1 MTRTGAIPGPREA
14 RRGTGPRTDML
25 GTREGRGR
33 PCRDA
38 GRAWTSRAGHGRVAG
53 LMVVPGHGA
62 RRVRRARRAGHAGH
76 EPRQGETA
84 PRALRSG
91 HCVPRRG
98 QRVPRR
104 AVPRAPWPRAAPA
117 EHATPAR
124 SEHAGRAPAMAGE
137 CHVGRR
143 EKRGGEEGGGGEG
156 RAYHGDGDGAAAQHA
171 SALGRGRTSGSW
183 ALAPPPTRVHAG
195 DGWER
200 AGG

>member
-53 LMVVPGHGA
+53 LMVVPSHGA

-84 PRALRSG
+84 LGTARTAQRALR
-91 HCVPRRG
+91 
-98 QRVPRR
+98 
-104 AVPRAPWPRAAPA
+104 AAPGA
-117 EHATPAR
+117 TRATPGRATGTVAAGY
-124 SEHAGRAPAMAGE
+124 AGRARHARAQRARWASSGHGGRVPCRAPRE
-137 CHVGRR
+137 TGRR
-143 EKRGGEEGGGGEG
+143 G
-156 RAYHGDGDGAAAQHA
+156 RWR
-171 SALGRGRTSGSW
+171 GRGASLPRGRRRRGCT
-183 ALAPPPTRVHAG
+183 AR
-195 DGWER
+195 
-200 AGG
+200 